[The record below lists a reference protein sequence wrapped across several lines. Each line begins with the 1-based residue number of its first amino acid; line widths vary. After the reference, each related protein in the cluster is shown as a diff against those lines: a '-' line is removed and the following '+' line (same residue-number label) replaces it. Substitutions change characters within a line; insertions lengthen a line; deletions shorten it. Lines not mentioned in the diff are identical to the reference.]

1 MKHLV
6 LGITVLLATTAAYAK
21 KECTTEPKEKWM
33 SEADF
38 KKQVE
43 GQGDDRLD
51 DGIQAV
57 DARDG
62 IITPRLLQDAGNQIN
77 LGRIARSQGYLK
89 CTA

>member
-43 GQGDDRLD
+43 GQGYKISKFKQPGTCYEIYGTNK
-51 DGIQAV
+51 DGKKVEIYFNPVTGAIV
-57 DARDG
+57 
-62 IITPRLLQDAGNQIN
+62 
-77 LGRIARSQGYLK
+77 K
-89 CTA
+89 EK